1 MSAERKLI
9 LTFVSPPSA
18 DGVGAD
24 IPYTGIECD
33 SVRLCVRDGEKGRG
47 GGSAGI
53 RPGHIKSLISLD
65 KGQVEGF
72 RGGERVISV
81 TVSGGFAAVGDDLVT
96 IIAESIT
103 K

>member
-18 DGVGAD
+18 DGVKLN
-24 IPYTGIECD
+24 IPDTGVECD
-33 SVRLCVRDGEKGRG
+33 SVRLCVRDGERGRG

-65 KGQVEGF
+65 KGRVEGF
-72 RGGERVISV
+72 LNGERVISV
-81 TVSGGFAAVGDDLVT
+81 AVSGGFAAVGDDLVT

-103 K
+103 E